1 MIFGIGC
8 RKKIF
13 WYLLKLAMLTC
24 MVNWQDE
31 INIKTKT
38 HVPASLADGKGHY
51 CFLPTTTP
59 TATVHL
65 NARLCNK
72 RRAESPQWK

>member
-38 HVPASLADGKGHY
+38 HVPLCFGRWKGALL
-51 CFLPTTTP
+51 LPSNNHPNSHCTLERETLQQT
-59 TATVHL
+59 
-65 NARLCNK
+65 K
-72 RRAESPQWK
+72 S